1 MDKNQSAQSRLRQRL
16 AAWHKEA
23 QALAVRE
30 KERRIHLLSSAK
42 ESGASVHY
50 WDIYLPMHDCLKKLA
65 EDEEIGSLA
74 RELRERRPLKI
85 VDGITSFEWVVARPN
100 PIAPTLPYSPEIP
113 MLWEIVVEALIPE
126 WLDYLDAPAP
136 QAAATPLKLGEKA
149 IAVLKLLHGDRA
161 FDAKQPCNLTKRSP
175 TAVREW
181 QGLAPGTCKKYA
193 KIGSKELRDLGLV
206 DGNPNVGTWLT
217 DAGRSE
223 AERRFGHRTNK

>member
-1 MDKNQSAQSRLRQRL
+1 MDKNQSARSRLRQRL

-30 KERRIHLLSSAK
+30 KERRIHLFSSAK

-50 WDIYLPMHDCLKKLA
+50 WDIYRPMHDCLKKLA

-85 VDGITSFEWVVARPN
+85 VDGITSFDWVVASPN
-100 PIAPTLPYSPEIP
+100 PNAPTLPYSPEIP

-136 QAAATPLKLGEKA
+136 QAAAAPPSLGKKA
-149 IAVLKLLHGDRA
+149 RAVLKLLYRDKA
-161 FDAKQPCNLTKRSP
+161 FDEHHACKLANRAPSALPYP
-175 TAVREW
+175 TAKSPQTRVKYAEEGSSELVTK
-181 QGLAPGTCKKYA
+181 GLARALPHT
-193 KIGSKELRDLGLV
+193 
-206 DGNPNVGTWLT
+206 GTWLT
-217 DAGRSE
+217 PEGKAE
-223 AERRFGHRTNK
+223 AERLFKQ